1 MTTSTDKPQLFTTTW
16 AEGTQRKFNVPE
28 LAVEAEKAHVARA
41 SMEQGFPEI
50 TMLSAMRGGQ
60 PPWGQDHNGIL
71 YRITKSLQWIQA
83 GGTATYNYE
92 FCQKI
97 NGYPFGAILQSN
109 NEVQTL
115 WFSIGDNNQNDP
127 DNTES
132 PQNNWIKTDFKDL
145 ERRLKAVED
154 HIVVIDD
161 RLNDHDNHL
170 AQVDNR
176 LNNAED
182 RLNDHDTRLNNA
194 EGRLNDHDT
203 QLGQIEDNISDIY
216 NNKLPAKA
224 DLSRVE
230 AVENNISDIY
240 NNKLPAKADLS
251 YVNSTFA
258 PKGTCGIP
266 FQASTMKAA
275 EYRFCNA
282 SGYITQNNR
291 SIDFY
296 GDQYMFFGFPS
307 SDNGTTKDVRKDSV
321 ITLKY
326 ETDNSNITSTFFSAN
341 NIYFNGGWIHIQNVL
356 SIEDTL
362 IQMTYTPKEVTWQT
376 SLEARE
382 VNGIRNEDIIDYAIQ
397 LHDSAQNKHT
407 TVLRLNHDDYNVYAP
422 AGAFVNGPNA
432 DLAEYYQADRP
443 DYEPGTLMCHGFDVE
458 VTVCRSSKQA
468 DDFFGVVSTR
478 PGYVMNGDAKDQSN
492 AVLIALNGK
501 IPVKVKGVVKCGD
514 KITVGQ
520 DGYGVV
526 SKSKEDVIIGRAKE
540 DKVTKDIGLVSCYV
554 QACL

>member
-16 AEGTQRKFNVPE
+16 AEGTQRRFNIPE
-28 LAVEAEKAHVARA
+28 LAAEAEKAHVARA

-50 TMLSAMRGGQ
+50 TMLSAIRGGQ

-92 FCQKI
+92 FCKKI

-127 DNTES
+127 DNTKS

-145 ERRLKAVED
+145 ERRLKAAED
-154 HIVVIDD
+154 DIVVINS
-161 RLNDHDNHL
+161 NDTSDS
-170 AQVDNR
+170 
-176 LNNAED
+176 NNLKTFGD
-182 RLNDHDTRLNNA
+182 VYYKI
-194 EGRLNDHDT
+194 G
-203 QLGQIEDNISDIY
+203 
-216 NNKLPAKA
+216 KKA
-224 DLSRVE
+224 DTVYVNQELG
-230 AVENNISDIY
+230 
-240 NNKLPAKADLS
+240 KKADTVYVNQELGKKADTVYVNQELGKKADTTYVNQELDKKANLS

-258 PKGTCGIP
+258 PKGTCSTP
-266 FQASTMKAA
+266 FQASTMKAV

-321 ITLKY
+321 ITLKC

-341 NIYFNGGWIHIQNVL
+341 NSFFNGGTLHVQSVFA
-356 SIEDTL
+356 IENNL
-362 IQMTYTPKEVTWQT
+362 MQMTYTPKEVTWQT
-376 SLEARE
+376 SLEARTINN
-382 VNGIRNEDIIDYAIQ
+382 VKNENIIDYSIQ
-397 LHDSAQNKHT
+397 LHDKAQNIHVT
-407 TVLRLNHDDYNVYAP
+407 ILRLNHDDYNVYAP

-443 DYEPGTLMCHGFDVE
+443 DYEPGTLMCHGFDSE
-458 VTVCRSSKQA
+458 VTLCRSLNQA
-468 DDFFGVVSTR
+468 GEFFGVVSTK
-478 PGYVMNGDAKDQSN
+478 PGYVMNGDAKDNPNS
-492 AVLIALNGK
+492 VLIALNGK
-501 IPVKVKGVVKCGD
+501 VPVKVKGIVKCGD
-514 KITVGQ
+514 KITIGQ

-526 SKSKEDVIIGRAKE
+526 STNKQDVIVGRAKE
-540 DKVTKDIGLVSCYV
+540 NKVTEDVGLVSCYV
-554 QACL
+554 QAHL